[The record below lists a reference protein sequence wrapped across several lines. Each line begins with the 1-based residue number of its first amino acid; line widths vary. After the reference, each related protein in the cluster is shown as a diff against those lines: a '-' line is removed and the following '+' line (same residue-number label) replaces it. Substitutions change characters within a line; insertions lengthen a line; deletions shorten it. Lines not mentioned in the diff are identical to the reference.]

1 MEHPNFMNASSAAG
15 QPFFAQPSHIAQ
27 FVPPPPPHHPN
38 IGPFMS
44 PQNMRHSAMQHFL
57 LPAVQHGQG
66 GPMVVPMGPGPYGEG
81 VYYGK
86 Y

>member
-1 MEHPNFMNASSAAG
+1 MEHPSFMNASSAAG
-15 QPFFAQPSHIAQ
+15 QPFFAQPPHITQ
-27 FVPPPPPHHPN
+27 FVPQPHAN

-44 PQNMRHSAMQHFL
+44 PPNMRHPGMQHFL

-81 VYYGK
+81 VYYCK